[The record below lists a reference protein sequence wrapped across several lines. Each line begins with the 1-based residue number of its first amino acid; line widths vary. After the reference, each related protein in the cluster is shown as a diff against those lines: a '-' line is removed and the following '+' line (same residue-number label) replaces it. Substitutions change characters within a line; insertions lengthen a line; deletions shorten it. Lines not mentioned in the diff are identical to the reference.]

1 MSLAVWSQAGYP
13 ELLESSSEWQS
24 PVDDVEKQKRGI
36 WSIAVLNVPWEV
48 IVVVVASVASKQI
61 NLLTCGR
68 KHQRKTMR
76 KFYIILI
83 VLCNFLPTSN
93 LIFHQKTQH
102 WKCPCGERE
111 GEKICWS
118 LLLGFHCELI
128 FLKTLKRH
136 FFFVFYRNFKWWP
149 SEKCTLLRTAQQ
161 VIGKYFNSPARTLS
175 SHLGG
180 FVFTSGIRSGLDW
193 QLSQQ
198 CSHAGCLDH
207 LWTCF
212 LTPSPHN
219 SILAWSRDSHKWLW
233 ITIRDR
239 FPRMIAFKYG
249 KLPWNTTWGK
259 RKTPGAELVSC
270 FCFTSEKPKIVSP
283 SHKIKY
289 LKFVVLAWAE
299 LLEDLNQSKAH
310 SFWKKT

>member
-1 MSLAVWSQAGYP
+1 MKFLFGLCLAGCVGF
-13 ELLESSSEWQS
+13 LLPCQQWAWFSDSRQGTLSFQNHFQQWQS
-24 PVDDVEKQKRGI
+24 PVNPVEKQQRGI

-48 IVVVVASVASKQI
+48 IVVIVASVASKQI

-102 WKCPCGERE
+102 WKWPCGERE

-136 FFFVFYRNFKWWP
+136 FFLVFYRSFKWSP

-175 SHLGG
+175 SRLAG

-212 LTPSPHN
+212 LTLSPH
-219 SILAWSRDSHKWLW
+219 SSVLAWSRDSHKWLW
-233 ITIRDR
+233 IAIRER
-239 FPRMIAFKYG
+239 FPRMILLNMESCHETQHEERG
-249 KLPWNTTWGK
+249 KHLGLNWCHVSVLL
-259 RKTPGAELVSC
+259 RKNLRLY
-270 FCFTSEKPKIVSP
+270 PKC
-283 SHKIKY
+283 
-289 LKFVVLAWAE
+289 
-299 LLEDLNQSKAH
+299 
-310 SFWKKT
+310 TR